1 MSGSSASRQDRALAE
16 CAPISGDDAF
26 DRAMRQAIQ
35 RACAGQENAEQF
47 SNQQAF
53 DRALADVVR
62 KIPAP
67 AEVEA
72 LFGAEHL
79 VPAVKRSWKK
89 TAQHPAMLSS
99 ALAAIVIAGV
109 ALFNFLE
116 HLKDF
121 PGSATA
127 HKLLTVASTTRSSQF
142 DAVQTDAG
150 ALSDLFYMKYRLEHY
165 DVPLEFAQFR
175 TLGCRVFDDED
186 GHRIAQVSLIE
197 KHMQLFMFPVDKDPK
212 TGRAPEFSGWR
223 YVSQEGWIGV
233 VQERDGICFMAAMR
247 GREKDIASYLPKK
260 PE

>member
-1 MSGSSASRQDRALAE
+1 MKVLSKSRQSRALAE
-16 CAPISGDDAF
+16 CAPISGDNAF
-26 DRAMRQAIQ
+26 DRAMRLAVSGARKNREQ
-35 RACAGQENAEQF
+35 AEQF

-53 DRALADVVR
+53 DLAIADLVR
-62 KIPAP
+62 KIPPP

-72 LFGAEHL
+72 LFGSEHL

-89 TAQHPAMLSS
+89 TAQHPAILSS
-99 ALAAIVIAGV
+99 GLAVIVIAGI

-116 HLKDF
+116 HLNDF

-150 ALSDLFYMKYRLEHY
+150 ALSDLFFMKYRLEHY

-175 TLGCRVFDDED
+175 TLGCRVLDDED
-186 GHRIAQVSLIE
+186 GHRVAQVSLIE
-197 KHMQLFMFPVDKDPK
+197 KHMQLFLFPVDKDPK

-223 YVSQEGWIGV
+223 YISQEGWIGA
-233 VQERDGICFMAAMR
+233 VQERNGVCFMAAMR
-247 GREKDIASYLPKK
+247 GREKDLAAYLPKK
-260 PE
+260 SE